1 MNRLVLV
8 ALIALS
14 PAFGRTH
21 RVNPCGAYA
30 DLLSTGHISVRVKLD
45 TVARGDQWAIKEAL
59 AYWSTVLDL
68 DVTVDN
74 NLDTCNLEVVYGSGS
89 TGPLASTIMPHYDGY
104 DGTIRINTF
113 NRVRPAALVA
123 VLIHEIG
130 HLMGLCHT
138 RDRLSIMYY
147 LVDTSQSVNSTRL
160 APADIEMAG
169 RFHALRNQATSGI
182 LIAHK

>member
-1 MNRLVLV
+1 MNRL
-8 ALIALS
+8 ALIVLIAVS

-21 RVNPCGAYA
+21 TVNPCGAYA
-30 DLLSTGHISVRVKLD
+30 DLLYTGHISVRVKLD

-59 AYWSTVLDL
+59 AYWSTILDL
-68 DVTVDN
+68 DFTVDN
-74 NLDTCNLEVVYGSGS
+74 SPDTCNLEVVYGSRS

-104 DGTIRINTF
+104 DGTIRINAF
-113 NRVRPAALVA
+113 SRVRPAALVA

-138 RDRLSIMYY
+138 RDKLSIMYY
-147 LVDTSQSVNSTRL
+147 LVDISQSVNSTRL

>member
-1 MNRLVLV
+1 MNRL
-8 ALIALS
+8 ALIVLIAVS

-21 RVNPCGAYA
+21 TVNPCGAYA
-30 DLLSTGHISVRVKLD
+30 DLLYTGHISVRVKLD

-59 AYWSTVLDL
+59 AYWSTILDL
-68 DVTVDN
+68 DFTVDN
-74 NLDTCNLEVVYGSGS
+74 SPDTCNLEVVYGSRS

-104 DGTIRINTF
+104 DGTIRINAF